1 MAISR
6 EEVQHVAHLARLEFS
21 EEELERFT
29 RELSNILDYVAK
41 LSEVDTS
48 GVEPTYNALRLENR
62 FREDRVRESFPV
74 EEILWNAPER
84 EGSSF
89 VVPRVIKTG

>member
-1 MAISR
+1 MAISK

-21 EEELERFT
+21 EEDLERFT
-29 RELSNILDYVAK
+29 RELSGILEYMAK

-62 FREDRVRESFPV
+62 FREDQVQASFPP
-74 EEILWNAPER
+74 EEILSNAPER

-89 VVPRVIKTG
+89 VVPRVIRS

>member
-1 MAISR
+1 MAISK

-21 EEELERFT
+21 EEDLERFT
-29 RELSNILDYVAK
+29 RELSGILEYMAK

-62 FREDRVRESFPV
+62 FREDQVRPSFPP
-74 EEILWNAPER
+74 EEILSNAPER

-89 VVPRVIKTG
+89 VVPRVIRS